1 MCTGVQ
7 YVGRVV
13 DSCCASKIHYDVP
26 CTCTTVC
33 TRVPDICEVCMCYTL
48 FTNYKGRVRLS
59 FTLFYACLFN
69 ICYMYGHT
77 LSKKYRGVPGC
88 LRHKKTTI
96 TTYHS
101 PQKMYNSIM
110 KPGSHLA
117 FLSQHVLQKKHGQC
131 KMAHDKGLDL

>member
-1 MCTGVQ
+1 MYHSRQ
-7 YVGRVV
+7 LLILVV
-13 DSCCASKIHYDVP
+13 HPKY
-26 CTCTTVC
+26 TTMYR
-33 TRVPDICEVCMCYTL
+33 TRVHLIYVILCMCYTL